1 MACYALCI
9 NYSWYKQY
17 NEMNDRWTEYCNKL
31 NDKWADI
38 YKKNMDEIENET
50 R

>member
-1 MACYALCI
+1 MACYALYI